1 VLRVS
6 PLKFAN
12 LEFAQYSISDIVAD
26 RVLSDEMRNDFDA
39 WAGCIAGALEQ
50 QQYLRVI
57 KEVGFTD
64 LQVLSSREFYVEDS
78 NSDEMAKPSSIT
90 IRAYKL
96 K

>member
-1 VLRVS
+1 
-6 PLKFAN
+6 
-12 LEFAQYSISDIVAD
+12 
-26 RVLSDEMRNDFDA
+26 MRNDFDA

-50 QQYLRVI
+50 QQYLRVII

-78 NSDEMAKPSSIT
+78 NSDEMAKLSSIT